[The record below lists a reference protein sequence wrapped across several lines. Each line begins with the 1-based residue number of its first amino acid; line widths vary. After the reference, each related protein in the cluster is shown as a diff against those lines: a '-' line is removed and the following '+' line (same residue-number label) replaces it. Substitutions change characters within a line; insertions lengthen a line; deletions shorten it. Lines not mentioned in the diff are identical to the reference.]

1 MIIGRHP
8 ILDAIEAGKEIDRL
22 VLQRGVNRDFEREIK
37 EISRY
42 PVSYT
47 HLTLPTIY
55 SV

>member
-1 MIIGRHP
+1 MSNKDKPKLRSQIWFDNPNNRKMT
-8 ILDAIEAGKEIDRL
+8 ASYIE
-22 VLQRGVNRDFEREIK
+22 
-37 EISRY
+37 RY